1 MTTPVEHKRKRKKSR
16 KKKRKCPR
24 PRKCTI
30 IRAIFG

>member
-1 MTTPVEHKRKRKKSR
+1 MNVEHKKRKKSR

-30 IRAIFG
+30 VRAIFG